1 MRTSTAQFACW
12 SNVDVAYER
21 QAHFATRGCSPCL
34 PGLIWTVWTSKADS
48 LCVAQPDMHGSFEAE
63 IGMLRKQFV
72 GMGGSRG
79 AYVLGDAL
87 RGLQWHVFV
96 ADASGSAAAGS
107 LARTSPPPPL
117 KAATYTL
124 EVCMTGLCPVKAAQF
139 VRGSGFVSSAA
150 ITAASGIRALLP
162 GADID
167 DYVFDPCGYS
177 MNGMEVSMHSRCNTL
192 ACYLLHVGV
201 RTAIFVSYRT
211 L

>member
-1 MRTSTAQFACW
+1 M
-12 SNVDVAYER
+12 
-21 QAHFATRGCSPCL
+21 P
-34 PGLIWTVWTSKADS
+34 
-48 LCVAQPDMHGSFEAE
+48 QPDIHGSFEAE
-63 IGMLRKQFV
+63 TATLNKQIA

-96 ADASGSAAAGS
+96 ANAAGAAAAS
-107 LARTSPPPPL
+107 LSARTALPAPPKP
-117 KAATYTL
+117 ATYTL

-150 ITAASGIRALLP
+150 VTAASGIRALLP

-177 MNGMEVSMHSRCNTL
+177 MNGMEVGSLTL
-192 ACYLLHVGV
+192 ILPL
-201 RTAIFVSYRT
+201 
-211 L
+211 